1 MSEIKPYEHKIPSGL
16 PKCCHGIS
24 IFDWGKTPLFP
35 SCGCGK
41 YFHPNHPVVSVPSK
55 EKILDVVMNS
65 EFYRNIVQR
74 KEANN
79 FTKELKN
86 LVNDLYTLLTE
97 RK

>member
-1 MSEIKPYEHKIPSGL
+1 MKPIDIIEYLRLEVTASIDSREQGYVDDLFRKATDVL
-16 PKCCHGIS
+16 IS
-24 IFDWGKTPLFP
+24 SSTA
-35 SCGCGK
+35 
-41 YFHPNHPVVSVPSK
+41 SVPSK

-65 EFYRNIVQR
+65 EFYKNIVQR